1 MSVYKLPSGN
11 WRVVIDVDREMNG
24 TRGRRSLGAFKT
36 RKDAERA
43 EREALTA
50 RDRGID
56 LAPMTVTVK
65 QLADRYLSDREAL
78 GRGEKTIEEY
88 RRIVTLYI
96 VPHLGEKIVA
106 KLRPA
111 HVSEW
116 IAALSKSGGIVP
128 KDATIGRPLSPKTVR
143 HAFALLN
150 GTMRWAVRMQLAG
163 RNVCEAV
170 TAPTASPSEAKAL
183 TSDEVRRLLTV
194 AREGRWSSFTTLAL
208 TLGARR
214 GELCGLSWS
223 DVDIEAGT
231 VTIRRSLSQTKG
243 RVVLKGT
250 KSGKSRTLP
259 LSRHAIDAL
268 RHQRAV
274 QAADRLKAGGI
285 YGEDAAVFAD
295 ELGQRV
301 TPKAATAAFARM
313 AEKAK
318 ISTTRLHDL
327 RHTAATTLLV
337 NGVDVRT
344 TAGVLGH
351 STPGVTL
358 STYAHL
364 VADAQ
369 RSAVDSL
376 GDSIERLSNG

>member
-1 MSVYKLPSGN
+1 MSIYKLPSGN
-11 WRVVIDVDREMNG
+11 WRVVIDVDRETNG
-24 TRGRRSLGAFKT
+24 SRGRRSLGAFKT
-36 RKDAERA
+36 RKDAALA

-56 LAPMTVTVK
+56 LAPMTVTIRE
-65 QLADRYLSDREAL
+65 LADRYLSDREAL

-88 RRIVTLYI
+88 RRIIALYI

-116 IAALSKSGGIVP
+116 IANLSRSGGR
-128 KDATIGRPLSPKTVR
+128 DSRALAPKTVR

-170 TAPTASPSEAKAL
+170 TPPTASPSEAKAL
-183 TSDEVRRLLTV
+183 TSDEVRRLLAV
-194 AREGRWSSFTTLAL
+194 AREGRWSSFATLAL

-223 DVDIEAGT
+223 DVDLDAGT

-268 RHQRAV
+268 RRQRAA
-274 QAADRLKAGGI
+274 QAADRLKAGGL
-285 YGEDAAVFAD
+285 YGDDGAVFAD

-301 TPKAATAAFARM
+301 TPKSATNAFARL

-351 STPGVTL
+351 STPNVTL

-364 VADAQ
+364 VANAQ

-376 GDSIERLSNG
+376 GDSIEKLSNG

>member
-1 MSVYKLPSGN
+1 MSIYKLPSGN
-11 WRVVIDVDREMNG
+11 WRVVIDVDRETNG
-24 TRGRRSLGAFKT
+24 SRGRRSLGAFKT
-36 RKDAERA
+36 RKDAARA

-56 LAPMTVTVK
+56 LAPMTVTIRE
-65 QLADRYLSDREAL
+65 LADRYLSDREAL

-88 RRIVTLYI
+88 RRIIALYI

-116 IAALSKSGGIVP
+116 IANLSRSGGR
-128 KDATIGRPLSPKTVR
+128 DSRALAPKTVR

-170 TAPTASPSEAKAL
+170 TPPTASPSEAKAL
-183 TSDEVRRLLTV
+183 TSDEVRRLLAV
-194 AREGRWSSFTTLAL
+194 AREGRWSSFATLAL

-223 DVDIEAGT
+223 DVDLDAGT

-268 RHQRAV
+268 RRQRAA
-274 QAADRLKAGGI
+274 QAADRLKAGGL
-285 YGEDAAVFAD
+285 YGDDGAVFAD

-301 TPKAATAAFARM
+301 TPKSATNAFARM

-351 STPGVTL
+351 STPNVTL

-364 VADAQ
+364 VANAQ

-376 GDSIERLSNG
+376 GDSIEKLSNG